1 MLNAVEE
8 DLINGDLTYM
18 DYTLIYT
25 TFFLSDRKSESY
37 ALQWK
42 HINFKTNEMLIENAL
57 DRFGNV
63 KATKGGKKTIFS
75 TPLEL
80 MILLKKWKKLQKRN

>member
-1 MLNAVEE
+1 MYLDGHELSQWLNAVEE

-18 DYTLIYT
+18 DYTLFYT

-42 HINFKTNEMLIENAL
+42 HINFKTNEMLI
-57 DRFGNV
+57 DRKSV
-63 KATKGGKKTIFS
+63 V
-75 TPLEL
+75 
-80 MILLKKWKKLQKRN
+80 